1 VELESEEYGAVTVLY
16 GERRGK
22 YPHGNSLL
30 VRGNAET
37 AVIDPSLGLIPR
49 REQLPKVDR
58 VINSH
63 CHEDHIAGNFL
74 FPDIPWHLHEAD
86 APGIRSLDALLAIYG
101 MPESTNV
108 PFRKVLVDDFHFTPR
123 EDPVAYRDG
132 DVFDLGG
139 VVARVIHTPGLT
151 RGHCALRVESGGD
164 DLLYLGDIDLT
175 SFGPYYGDAWS
186 SLEEFEATLE
196 KVKRLEARWYATF
209 HQIGV
214 VERDEFIERLERFS
228 AVIQRREE
236 RLLEFIAEPRSMDE
250 IVAHR
255 IVYRPGDPVFYADAV
270 ERRSSEQ
277 HLERLCAHGRVIRLE
292 GERFQRA

>member
-1 VELESEEYGAVTVLY
+1 
-16 GERRGK
+16 
-22 YPHGNSLL
+22 
-30 VRGNAET
+30 
-37 AVIDPSLGLIPR
+37 
-49 REQLPKVDR
+49 
-58 VINSH
+58 
-63 CHEDHIAGNFL
+63 L

-132 DVFDLGG
+132 DVLDLGG
-139 VVARVIHTPGLT
+139 VVARVIHTPGHT

-186 SLEEFEATLE
+186 SLEDFEATLE
-196 KVKRLEARWYATF
+196 KVKGLEARWYATF

>member
-1 VELESEEYGAVTVLY
+1 
-16 GERRGK
+16 
-22 YPHGNSLL
+22 
-30 VRGNAET
+30 
-37 AVIDPSLGLIPR
+37 
-49 REQLPKVDR
+49 

-101 MPESTNV
+101 MPEATDV

-123 EDPVAYRDG
+123 EDPVVYRDG
-132 DVFDLGG
+132 DVFDLGDT
-139 VVARVIHTPGLT
+139 VVRVIHTPGHT

-214 VERDEFIERLERFS
+214 VERDDFLERLERFS

-270 ERRSSEQ
+270 EQRSSEQ
-277 HLERLCAHGRVIRLE
+277 HLERLCAQGRVIRLE

>member
-1 VELESEEYGAVTVLY
+1 LESEEYGAVTVLY
-16 GERRGK
+16 GEKRGK

-49 REQLPKVDR
+49 KEQLPKIDR

-74 FPDIPWHLHEAD
+74 FPDVPWHLHEAD
-86 APGIRSLDALLAIYG
+86 APGIRSLDALSAIYG
-101 MPESTNV
+101 LPEAIDI
-108 PFRKVLVDDFHFTPR
+108 PLRKVLVDDFHFTPR

-139 VVARVIHTPGLT
+139 VIVRVIHTPGHT
-151 RGHCALRVESGGD
+151 RGHCALRVESDAD
-164 DLLYLGDIDLT
+164 DFLYLADIDLS

-186 SLEEFEATLE
+186 SLEDFEATLE
-196 KVKRLEARWYATF
+196 KVRGLEARWYATS

-214 VERDEFIERLERFS
+214 VERDDFLERFERFA
-228 AVIQRREE
+228 AVIHRREE

-255 IVYRPGDPVFYADAV
+255 IVYRPGDSVFFADPV
-270 ERRSSEQ
+270 EQRSSEQ
-277 HLERLCAHGRVIRLE
+277 HLERLCAQGRVTRLE

>member
-1 VELESEEYGAVTVLY
+1 MELESEEYGVVTVLY

-30 VRGNAET
+30 VRGDAET

-86 APGIRSLDALLAIYG
+86 APGIRSLDGLLAIYG
-101 MPESTNV
+101 MPEDTDVS
-108 PFRKVLVDDFHFTPR
+108 FRKVLVDDFHFTPR

-139 VVARVIHTPGLT
+139 VVVGVIHTPGHT

-175 SFGPYYGDAWS
+175 GFGPYYGDAWS
-186 SLEEFEATLE
+186 SLEDFEATLE
-196 KVKRLEARWYATF
+196 KVKGLKARWYATF

-214 VERDEFIERLERFS
+214 VERDDFLERLDRFG

-236 RLLEFIAEPRSMDE
+236 RLLEFIEEPRSMDE
-250 IVAHR
+250 IAAYR
-255 IVYRPGDPVFYADAV
+255 IVYRPADPVFYADAV

-277 HLERLCAHGRVIRLE
+277 HLERLCAQGRAIRLE

>member
-1 VELESEEYGAVTVLY
+1 MALESEEYGAVTVLY
-16 GERRGK
+16 GDRRGK

-30 VRGNAET
+30 VRGDSET
-37 AVIDPSLGLIPR
+37 VVIDPSLGLIPR
-49 REQLPKVDR
+49 SEHLPAVDR

-74 FPDIPWHLHEAD
+74 FPDVPWHLHEAD
-86 APGIRSLDALLAIYG
+86 APGIRSLEGLLSIYG
-101 MPESTNV
+101 MQEVVNAQ
-108 PFRKVLVDDFHFTPR
+108 FRKLLIDDFHFTPR

-139 VVARVIHTPGLT
+139 VVVRVIHTPGHT
-151 RGHCALRVESGGD
+151 RGHCALRVESSGD

-186 SLEEFEATLE
+186 SLEDFEATLE
-196 KVKRLEARWYATF
+196 KVKGLEARWYATF

-214 VERDEFIERLERFS
+214 VERAEFLERLERFAS
-228 AVIQRREE
+228 VIQKREE
-236 RLLEFIAEPRSMDE
+236 RLLEFIGEPRSMDE
-250 IVAHR
+250 IAAHR

-277 HLERLCAHGRVIRLE
+277 HLDRLCAQGRVIRIDRD
-292 GERFQRA
+292 RFQRA

>member
-1 VELESEEYGAVTVLY
+1 VQLESEVYGSVTVLY
-16 GERRGK
+16 GERRGR

-30 VRGNAET
+30 VQGGSET

-49 REQLPKVDR
+49 RDQLPPVDR

-74 FPDIPWHLHEAD
+74 FPDVPWHLHEAD
-86 APGIRSLDALLAIYG
+86 APGIRSLEGLLEIYG
-101 MPESTNV
+101 MHEVSDPR
-108 PFRKVLVDDFHFTPR
+108 FREMLIDEFHFTPR
-123 EDPVAYRDG
+123 EDPVVYRDG
-132 DVFDLGG
+132 DEFDLGG
-139 VVARVIHTPGLT
+139 VVVRAIHTPGHT
-151 RGHCALRVESGGD
+151 RGHCALRVESSGD

-186 SLEEFEATLE
+186 DLAHFEATLE
-196 KVKRLEARWYATF
+196 KVKGLEARWYATF

-214 VERDEFIERLERFS
+214 VARDEFLERLERFG
-228 AVIQRREE
+228 AVIRKREE
-236 RLLEFIAEPRSMDE
+236 RLLEFIGEPRSMDE

-255 IVYRPGDPVFYADAV
+255 IVYRPGDPVFWADAV

-277 HLERLCAHGRVIRLE
+277 HLDRLCAQGRVIRMD
-292 GERFQRA
+292 GRRFQRA